1 MKLLKTG
8 WLKRDQ
14 KGFTLIELALAM
26 AIGGI
31 IAGAITMTIF
41 QIVDSSGRTSN
52 HMTAIRQAQSA
63 GYWVTKDAQM
73 AQVISTEDDE
83 DGLPLELSWTEWGG
97 AEHEVTYELQGTDFV
112 RQHNG
117 EEDVIIARFVESVE
131 ISPRPYPGGELT
143 FTVNVQVG
151 DGAAMQI
158 ETRTYEV
165 IPRPGS

>member
-8 WLKRDQ
+8 LLKRGQ

-31 IAGAITMTIF
+31 IAAAITMTMF

-63 GYWVTKDAQM
+63 GYWVTKDVHM

-83 DGLPLELSWTEWGG
+83 DGLPLEVSWTEWDG
-97 AEHEVTYELQGTDFV
+97 AEHNVTYELQGTDFV

-117 EEDVIIARFVESVE
+117 EDVIIAQFVESVE
-131 ISPRPYPGGELT
+131 VSPRPYPGGELT

-151 DGAAMQI
+151 DGAAAQL

>member
-8 WLKRDQ
+8 LLKRGQ
-14 KGFTLIELALAM
+14 RGFTLIELALAM

-52 HMTAIRQAQSA
+52 HMTAVRQAQSA
-63 GYWVTKDAQM
+63 GYWVTKDVHM
-73 AQVISTEDDE
+73 AQVISTEEDE
-83 DGLPLELSWTEWGG
+83 DGLPLEVSWTEWDGTVN
-97 AEHEVTYELQGTDFV
+97 EVTYELQGTDFV
-112 RQHNG
+112 RDHNG
-117 EEDVIIARFVESVE
+117 QPDVIAQFIESVE
-131 ISPRPYPGGELT
+131 VSPRPYTGDKLA

-151 DGAAMQI
+151 AGSAVQL